1 MEAQSKKPKRTVSS
15 KSVLRMTA
23 NERKAEI
30 ESNSEKILE
39 LERKIEDLKQR
50 NIELTDQNDPKL

>member
-1 MEAQSKKPKRTVSS
+1 
-15 KSVLRMTA
+15 MTA

>member
-1 MEAQSKKPKRTVSS
+1 
-15 KSVLRMTA
+15 MTQ

-50 NIELTDQNDPKL
+50 NIELTDQNDTKL

>member
-1 MEAQSKKPKRTVSS
+1 
-15 KSVLRMTA
+15 MTA

-39 LERKIEDLKQR
+39 LERKIEDLKER

>member
-1 MEAQSKKPKRTVSS
+1 
-15 KSVLRMTA
+15 MTQ

-30 ESNSEKILE
+30 EANSEKILE

-50 NIELTDQNDPKL
+50 NIELTDQNDTKL

>member
-1 MEAQSKKPKRTVSS
+1 
-15 KSVLRMTA
+15 MTA

-50 NIELTDQNDPKL
+50 NIELTDQNDTKL

>member
-1 MEAQSKKPKRTVSS
+1 
-15 KSVLRMTA
+15 MTQ

-50 NIELTDQNDPKL
+50 NIELTEQNDPKL